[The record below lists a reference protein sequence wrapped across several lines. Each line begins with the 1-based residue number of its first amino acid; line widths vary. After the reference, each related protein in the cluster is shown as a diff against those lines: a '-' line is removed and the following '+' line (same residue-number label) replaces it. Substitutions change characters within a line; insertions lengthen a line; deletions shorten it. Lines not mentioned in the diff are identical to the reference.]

1 MGGIAIGFSTIGVVI
16 AAGWLAQR
24 VGIVPPAAREMLI
37 RLAFFVA
44 APALLVGVV
53 ADADLGA
60 LLQLPLLI
68 QAAAT
73 AGAAAVF
80 LLVNRLWLRLRPP
93 ETVVGAY
100 GASYINAANIGI
112 PVSVYV
118 LGDAAASV
126 PVILLQV
133 LILGPL
139 ALCLLDLL
147 TAGRPSWRLV
157 ATQPVRNPIILASA
171 VGAVLALTGWQLPAV
186 VDSPL
191 RLLGGAAIPMQ
202 LLAFGMSLHGLRLFG
217 PGSAR
222 AAAAVAAGI
231 KVVLMPVLA
240 FVVARFVVRAD
251 DDLVFAA
258 VVLAGLPVAQNVYN
272 YSARFGRGDDLARD
286 VILLSTLAA
295 PVTLVL
301 AAALLR

>member
-191 RLLGGAAIPMQ
+191 RLAPIPGRRAAARAGTCRRRGAA
-202 LLAFGMSLHGLRLFG
+202 S
-217 PGSAR
+217 GSRPRR
-222 AAAAVAAGI
+222 AAAAGS
-231 KVVLMPVLA
+231 
-240 FVVARFVVRAD
+240 RR
-251 DDLVFAA
+251 
-258 VVLAGLPVAQNVYN
+258 
-272 YSARFGRGDDLARD
+272 RR
-286 VILLSTLAA
+286 
-295 PVTLVL
+295 
-301 AAALLR
+301 AAATRSGPARRRRRSPG